1 MKESWQNLI
10 DLVVKPSAT
19 FERLKSNPKWVVAFV
34 LFFLLSIGL
43 TWANSPFIERLMS
56 LLQPD
61 VAATISFKS
70 YVVKGSIVVV
80 FWCIIL
86 SSVFTFAA
94 RVFKINPA
102 LKFKHIFAAIVHTSL
117 IGTLIYLVN
126 TGLFPLFRQLE
137 DINRPIDMK
146 LIPGLHMLAG
156 SMENAHI
163 LTFLSHINPLSVWYI
178 AILTIAVAILAEV
191 SRVKA
196 CFTALTIFLIRI
208 GTEILF
214 FNLTFY

>member
-19 FERLKSNPKWVVAFV
+19 FERLKSSPKWILAFV

-43 TWANSPFIERLMS
+43 TWANAPFIERVMS
-56 LLQPD
+56 LLQSD
-61 VAATISFKS
+61 VATTISFKS
-70 YVVKGSIVVV
+70 YVAKGSVVV
-80 FWCIIL
+80 VLWCIIL
-86 SSVFTFAA
+86 SSIFTFAA
-94 RVFKINPA
+94 RVSKINPA
-102 LKFKHIFAAIVHTSL
+102 IKFKHIFAVVVHTSL
-117 IGTLIYLVN
+117 IGTLIYLIN
-126 TGLFPLFRQLE
+126 IGLFPLFRQLE

-146 LIPGLHMLAG
+146 LIPGIHMLAG
-156 SMENAHI
+156 SIENAHI

-178 AILTIAVAILAEV
+178 GVLTIAIAILAEV
-191 SRVKA
+191 NSVKA
-196 CFTALTIFLIRI
+196 CFTALTIFFIRI